1 MKDLLLYILQ
11 AIVDNKD
18 AISIEETTDETG
30 LTTFKV
36 TVDESDM
43 GKVIGKAGK
52 VINAIR
58 QVVKIKAIKEGKRVN
73 ISLGEPEGKLTTKLE
88 VPETKPKKKSPE
100 KPSTTE

>member
-11 AIVDNKD
+11 AIVDDQD
-18 AISIEETTDETG
+18 AISIDEVTDETG
-30 LTTFKV
+30 LTTFNV
-36 TVDESDM
+36 TVAESDM

-73 ISLGEPEGKLTTKLE
+73 ISLGEPKNNQPIAETEKLAKKSE
-88 VPETKPKKKSPE
+88 KKSP
-100 KPSTTE
+100 KKSPK